1 MVLPWCVVAKISV
14 SLDDELYQH
23 VRDVAGGAGVSAWL
37 AQAAAERL
45 AAEALLAVA
54 EDIAAATGGAYT
66 ETELAQAREWLPS

>member
-1 MVLPWCVVAKISV
+1 
-14 SLDDELYQH
+14 